1 MGLREPKGMDNME
14 RQRSMTVGP
23 AGTVNTNVPPQNYGG
38 VSSKQVEEFKELV
51 NHSTTSSNAPGMHTS
66 EHSQDT
72 SRSLP
77 FVLATRPPINLG
89 NPTGRQGVPLYDTQG
104 TKPGS
109 ETKAPPPMATS
120 KYETRDLFGK
130 LDPKYDAKAWK
141 DDDSRDAR
149 DKVQIKNPT
158 GDSGLE
164 NLARSAANKAL
175 SQTAMDGAKAD
186 VMVQGRDGN
195 NYRMSVRRNGNDT
208 SVEITAM
215 NRASDGKDVKAMTD
229 EMRSKGIT
237 VGKGFSRDELAAVY
251 DGFATMK
258 GKDLDAMNGVTLEK
272 GTRKK
277 LEGTDA
283 NEAAE
288 YGNKKIT
295 FFKEAFAPGGMVGNM
310 PRGGATFL
318 HEAGH
323 RFEEFSGSLNK
334 FQQTKGHAD
343 DITPYDAASEK
354 LSKEVTDKNVKVDP
368 KKEHYAEAYM
378 LYKSDPQFLEQ
389 NYPQL
394 FKFFEAQTTK

>member
-1 MGLREPKGMDNME
+1 MA
-14 RQRSMTVGP
+14 VGP

-38 VSSKQVEEFKELV
+38 VSTEQVEKFEEAV
-51 NHSTTSSNAPGMHTS
+51 NHSTTSSNASGMQSSKGEHTS

-72 SRSLP
+72 SKSLP

-89 NPTGRQGVPLYDTQG
+89 NPTGKQGAPLYDTQG
-104 TKPGS
+104 KGGKTGS
-109 ETKAPPPMATS
+109 ETKAPSPMTTS
-120 KYETRDLFGK
+120 KYETRGLPGE
-130 LDPKYDAKAWK
+130 LDPEYDAKAW
-141 DDDSRDAR
+141 DNDDSRDSR

-158 GDSGLE
+158 GDTRLD

-175 SQTAMDGAKAD
+175 SQNEMDGGKAD
-186 VMVQGRDGN
+186 VMVQGSDGK
-195 NYRMSVRRNGNDT
+195 NYRLSVRRNANDT

-215 NRASDGKDVKAMTD
+215 QRASDGKDVATMTH
-229 EMRSKGIT
+229 EMNAKGIT
-237 VGKGFSRDELAAVY
+237 IGDGFSKDELAAVY

-272 GTRKK
+272 GTRGQWK
-277 LEGTDA
+277 GADA
-283 NEAAE
+283 KEMAH
-288 YGNKKIT
+288 YGDKKIT
-295 FFKEAFAPGGMVGNM
+295 FFKEAFEPGGMVGNM

-343 DITPYDAASEK
+343 DITPYDAGSEK
-354 LSKEVTDKNVKVDP
+354 LSREVTGNNLKVDP

-378 LYKSDPQFLEQ
+378 LYKSDPKFMEQ

-394 FKFFEAQTTK
+394 FQFFKAQTTT

>member
-1 MGLREPKGMDNME
+1 
-14 RQRSMTVGP
+14 MTVGP

-38 VSSKQVEEFKELV
+38 VSPKQVEEFKEAV
-51 NHSTTSSNAPGMHTS
+51 NHSTTSSNASGIQSSKGEHTP

-72 SRSLP
+72 SKSFP

-89 NPTGRQGVPLYDTQG
+89 NPTGKQGTPLYDTQG
-104 TKPGS
+104 KGSKAGS
-109 ETKAPPPMATS
+109 ETKAPSPMTTS
-120 KYETRDLFGK
+120 KYETRGLPGE
-130 LDPKYDAKAWK
+130 LDPKYDDKAWK
-141 DDDSRDAR
+141 DDDSRDSR
-149 DKVQIKNPT
+149 DKVQISPT
-158 GDSGLE
+158 GDKRLE

-175 SQTAMDGAKAD
+175 SQNEMDGGKAD
-186 VMVQGRDGN
+186 VMVQGSDGK
-195 NYRMSVRRNGNDT
+195 NYRMSVRRNGQDT

-215 NRASDGKDVKAMTD
+215 KRASDGKDVATMTK
-229 EMRSKGIT
+229 EMVAKGIT
-237 VGKGFSRDELAAVY
+237 VGKGFNQDELAAVY

-272 GTRKK
+272 GTRGQWK
-277 LEGTDA
+277 GTDA
-283 NEAAE
+283 KEMAH
-288 YGNKKIT
+288 YGDKKIT
-295 FFKEAFAPGGMVGNM
+295 FFKEAFEPGGMVGNM

-323 RFEEFSGSLNK
+323 RFDEVSGSLDK

-378 LYKSDPQFLEQ
+378 LYKSDPKFMEQ

-394 FKFFEAQTTK
+394 FQFFKAQTTT

>member
-1 MGLREPKGMDNME
+1 
-14 RQRSMTVGP
+14 MTVGP

-38 VSSKQVEEFKELV
+38 VSSKQVEEFREAV

-89 NPTGRQGVPLYDTQG
+89 NPTGKQGTPLYDTQG
-104 TKPGS
+104 KDIKAGS
-109 ETKAPPPMATS
+109 ETKAPAPMKTS
-120 KYETRDLFGK
+120 KYETRGLPGE
-130 LDPKYDAKAWK
+130 LDPKYNAKAWK
-141 DDDSRDAR
+141 DDDSRDSR
-149 DKVQIKNPT
+149 DKVQINNPT
-158 GDSGLE
+158 GDTRLD

-175 SQTAMDGAKAD
+175 SQNEMDGAKAD
-186 VMVQGRDGN
+186 VMVQGSDGK

-215 NRASDGKDVKAMTD
+215 TRASDGKDVATMTK
-229 EMRSKGIT
+229 EMAAKGIT
-237 VGKGFSRDELAAVY
+237 VGKGFSKDELAAVY

-272 GTRKK
+272 GTRKQ

-283 NEAAE
+283 NEMAH

-394 FKFFEAQTTK
+394 FKFFEAQTK

>member
-1 MGLREPKGMDNME
+1 MGNME
-14 RQRSMTVGP
+14 RQRQMTVGP

-38 VSSKQVEEFKELV
+38 VSQEQVEGFKEAV
-51 NHSTTSSNAPGMHTS
+51 SHSTTSSNASGTQSSKGEHTP

-72 SRSLP
+72 SKSFP

-89 NPTGRQGVPLYDTQG
+89 NPTGKQGTPLYDTQG
-104 TKPGS
+104 KGSKAGS
-109 ETKAPPPMATS
+109 ETKAPSPMTTS
-120 KYETRDLFGK
+120 KYETRGLPGE
-130 LDPKYDAKAWK
+130 LDPKYDDKAWK
-141 DDDSRDAR
+141 DDDSRDSR
-149 DKVQIKNPT
+149 DKVQISPT
-158 GDSGLE
+158 GDKRLE

-175 SQTAMDGAKAD
+175 SQNEMDGGKAD
-186 VMVQGRDGN
+186 VMVQGSDGK
-195 NYRMSVRRNGNDT
+195 NYRLSVRRSGNDT

-215 NRASDGKDVKAMTD
+215 QRASDGKDVATMTH
-229 EMRSKGIT
+229 EMNAKGIT
-237 VGKGFSRDELAAVY
+237 IGDGFSKDELAAVY

-272 GTRKK
+272 GTRGQWK
-277 LEGTDA
+277 GTDA
-283 NEAAE
+283 KEMAH
-288 YGNKKIT
+288 YGDKKIT
-295 FFKEAFAPGGMVGNM
+295 FFKEAFEPGGMVGNM

-343 DITPYDAASEK
+343 DITPYDAGSEK
-354 LSKEVTDKNVKVDP
+354 LSREVTGNNLKVDP

-378 LYKSDPQFLEQ
+378 LYKSDPKFMEQ

-394 FKFFEAQTTK
+394 FQFFKAQTTT

>member
-1 MGLREPKGMDNME
+1 MA
-14 RQRSMTVGP
+14 VGP
-23 AGTVNTNVPPQNYGG
+23 AGTVNTNAAPQNYGG
-38 VSSKQVEEFKELV
+38 VSSRQVEEFKELV

-89 NPTGRQGVPLYDTQG
+89 NPVGKQGAPLYDTQG
-104 TKPGS
+104 KGIKAGS
-109 ETKAPPPMATS
+109 ETKASPPMTTS
-120 KYETRDLFGK
+120 KYETRGLPGE

-141 DDDSRDAR
+141 DDDSRDSR
-149 DKVQIKNPT
+149 DKVQINNPT
-158 GDSGLE
+158 GDTRLD

-175 SQTAMDGAKAD
+175 SQNEMDGAKAD
-186 VMVQGRDGN
+186 VMVQGSDGK

-215 NRASDGKDVKAMTD
+215 TRASDGKDVATMTK
-229 EMRSKGIT
+229 EMAAKGIT
-237 VGKGFSRDELAAVY
+237 VGKGFSKDELAAVY

-272 GTRKK
+272 GTRKH

-283 NEAAE
+283 SAMAH

-323 RFEEFSGSLNK
+323 RFEEVSGSLNK
-334 FQQTKGHAD
+334 FQQTKGHD
-343 DITPYDAASEK
+343 EDITPYDAASEK
-354 LSKEVTDKNVKVDP
+354 LSKEVTDKAVKVDP

-378 LYKSDPQFLEQ
+378 LYKSDPKFLEQ